1 VRKADT
7 LAALLFLAASALMAF
22 VVIPAQTA
30 KGQWYGLSPMAF
42 PLVLMGG
49 IALASLGLLFQALM
63 QPRKYVGVQ
72 LPLTWVQLRNFAIV
86 AAIIVTGA
94 VLMQRL
100 GYWVGAPATIAGCML
115 YMGERH
121 PIRIAATA
129 LLPPL
134 AVFLLTR
141 HVLGTPLP

>member
-1 VRKADT
+1 MRKADAI
-7 LAALLFLAASALMAF
+7 AAVLFLAASLLMAF

-30 KGQWYGLSPMAF
+30 QGQWYGLSPMAF
-42 PLVLMGG
+42 PLVLVGG
-49 IALASLGLLFQALM
+49 IALASVGLLLQALF
-63 QPRKYVGVQ
+63 QPRKYDGVA
-72 LPLTWVQLRNFAIV
+72 LPLTWVQLRNFVIV
-86 AAIIVTGA
+86 SAVIVLGA
-94 VLMQRL
+94 YAMQRL

-121 PIRIAATA
+121 PLRIAATA

-134 AVFLLTR
+134 VVFALAR